1 MKGDIDKDLA
11 QENLKRI
18 SANFE
23 LELLRLIKTLNL
35 ISQSKEL
42 YKGQITF
49 IQALTDKYKLRLS
62 DFTIRLLDL
71 ERKSREPAP
80 AADSENLFATP
91 RESPLTPASVAGIVY
106 EIRDYLNEISGD
118 IEKNKNEYLQK
129 LDSIYSVYNL
139 QLGASQTDLD
149 LKLRELQKE
158 IARVAESNGSGIDEK
173 GKTEEVTGI
182 DYVKPSLR
190 QPETVKP
197 AEAETPRARNIDY
210 IGPDEPRKETPRKAP
225 PQAAATPKAKPEIK
239 STPKT
244 ASAEDDKETKIKNSY
259 VIGAGLVILG
269 VIVGVLFYDMLM
281 RMWGV
286 EEVPVSGVKTYSAT
300 EARKEPAA
308 QAPAAVTKEEV
319 IAPEAPGKA
328 ADAVKQNNNIL
339 PIAKPEAVIDGEK
352 AEEAAEV
359 KPPSLPLKTENQ
371 PETRPAEPTAG
382 ASVNY
387 TVIGVGANVR
397 SGPGMGNDVVTVVK
411 EGDVFK
417 GLGEKQ
423 GRWVKIQ
430 APDGKEGWISAKV
443 IRETN

>member
-1 MKGDIDKDLA
+1 
-11 QENLKRI
+11 
-18 SANFE
+18 
-23 LELLRLIKTLNL
+23 
-35 ISQSKEL
+35 
-42 YKGQITF
+42 
-49 IQALTDKYKLRLS
+49 
-62 DFTIRLLDL
+62 
-71 ERKSREPAP
+71 
-80 AADSENLFATP
+80 
-91 RESPLTPASVAGIVY
+91 VY
-106 EIRDYLNEISGD
+106 EIRDYLNEISSD

-210 IGPDEPRKETPRKAP
+210 IGPDEPKKEAPRKAP
-225 PQAAATPKAKPEIK
+225 SQAAPAPKAKPEIK
-239 STPKT
+239 PAAKT
-244 ASAEDDKETKIKNSY
+244 ASSEDEKEAKIKNSY
-259 VIGAGLVILG
+259 VIGAGLIILG
-269 VIVGVLFYDMLM
+269 IIVGVLFYDMLM

-286 EEVPVSGVKTYSAT
+286 EEVPVTDVKTYSTT

-308 QAPAAVTKEEV
+308 EAPTAVTKEELK
-319 IAPEAPGKA
+319 APEAPRKA
-328 ADAVKQNNNIL
+328 ADAVEQNNNLI
-339 PIAKPEAVIDGEK
+339 PIAKPEAVVDGEK
-352 AEEAAEV
+352 ADEAAEV
-359 KPPSLPLKTENQ
+359 KSPPVPVKTEME
-371 PETRPAEPTAG
+371 PETQPAEPPAG
-382 ASVNY
+382 AAVNY
-387 TVIGVGANVR
+387 TVIGAGANVR

-411 EGDVFK
+411 EGDVFR

-443 IRETN
+443 IREAN